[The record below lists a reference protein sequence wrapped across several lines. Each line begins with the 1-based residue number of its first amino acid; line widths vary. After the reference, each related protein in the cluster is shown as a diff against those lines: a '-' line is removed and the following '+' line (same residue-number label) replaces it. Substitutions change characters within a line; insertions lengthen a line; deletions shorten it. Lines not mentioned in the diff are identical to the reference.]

1 MPALCLSCAS
11 TIHSHDTHK
20 TPCCTA
26 PICAACIA
34 RNPRIVGWVPC
45 LQCGEG
51 VGVVEALAK
60 NRRGRRD
67 DEEEEGLP
75 AYEDVAGIDVGGDDD
90 NDDDEP
96 AHRGQVAVASEA
108 DALAQYH
115 QIRRGETIRSIASHY
130 SIDPH
135 TLIKLNNLPHT
146 ALTTHPTV
154 IQTRKQLR
162 LTAGDAGEGLTNGWK
177 GVEEDDP
184 ARAAERRAKRFQL
197 ITKTSDPAIAKAY
210 LCLSDDEHPLL
221 RASYADDGEIKE
233 KSSGRS
239 VAGITQE
246 EAALR
251 RWFEDEEW
259 EARVGEAADGVG
271 KAEAKGKGKGKGKG
285 WLGGKGKG
293 KGKSQGTW
301 VTRGPAPRMGLGIG
315 EKGVGWL

>member
-1 MPALCLSCAS
+1 MTHMPPLCAICTRNTIALDKEANHSLHRRDPLQTDTIQPPTMPALCLSCAS

-130 SIDPH
+130 SIDVRSPS
-135 TLIKLNNLPHT
+135 
-146 ALTTHPTV
+146 
-154 IQTRKQLR
+154 
-162 LTAGDAGEGLTNGWK
+162 
-177 GVEEDDP
+177 
-184 ARAAERRAKRFQL
+184 F
-197 ITKTSDPAIAKAY
+197 
-210 LCLSDDEHPLL
+210 PLEYN
-221 RASYADDGEIKE
+221 R
-233 KSSGRS
+233 
-239 VAGITQE
+239 
-246 EAALR
+246 
-251 RWFEDEEW
+251 
-259 EARVGEAADGVG
+259 
-271 KAEAKGKGKGKGKG
+271 
-285 WLGGKGKG
+285 
-293 KGKSQGTW
+293 
-301 VTRGPAPRMGLGIG
+301 
-315 EKGVGWL
+315 